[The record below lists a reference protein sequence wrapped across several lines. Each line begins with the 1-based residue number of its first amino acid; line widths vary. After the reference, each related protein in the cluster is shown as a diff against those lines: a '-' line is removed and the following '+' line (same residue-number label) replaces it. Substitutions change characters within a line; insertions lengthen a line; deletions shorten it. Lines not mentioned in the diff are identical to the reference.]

1 MIFCS
6 NKIKISIVGRILCS
20 ALILNDVILK
30 RRIAKLEE
38 NKMDRRK
45 KQDKKKMIIKGC
57 INSNNLKIRS

>member
-6 NKIKISIVGRILCS
+6 NKFKSSIVGMILCS

-38 NKMDRRK
+38 NKMDRKK